1 MKRLSSTGVGKSSQL
16 GDVINLSSQNLRV
29 PVDLSKIS
37 SEIGQH
43 REASEL
49 RDVVNIDRKLSKID
63 IKSILRQKVPVMSI
77 Y

>member
-1 MKRLSSTGVGKSSQL
+1 MKRLSSTGIGKSSQL
-16 GDVINLSSQNLRV
+16 GDGSQNLRV

-63 IKSILRQKVPVMSI
+63 IKSILRQKVPVMTI